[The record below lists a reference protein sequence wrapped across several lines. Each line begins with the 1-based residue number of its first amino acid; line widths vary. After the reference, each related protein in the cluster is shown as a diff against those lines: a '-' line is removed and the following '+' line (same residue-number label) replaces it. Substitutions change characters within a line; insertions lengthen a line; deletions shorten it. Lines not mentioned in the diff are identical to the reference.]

1 MAAHSGKSEAK
12 QAMRI
17 LVANDDGIY
26 SPGLAMLARVATR
39 FGDVRVVAP
48 DVEQSSA
55 SHSITASRPLSY
67 RPVTNIEG
75 IEAYRV
81 NGTPADC
88 VALGVHHW
96 KDVDLVL
103 SGVNI
108 GVNLGNALWHSG
120 TLAAAKQATLF
131 GLRGIAL
138 STPST
143 TRDGKEP
150 DFAALEPH
158 VARVLELLIP
168 ETEARLLNVNL
179 PASPRGMAWTRQAVR
194 HYDGKVVPDEDPMG
208 RRMFWFT
215 IVPIEQTEPGTDL
228 WAMERNF
235 ISITPLGLD
244 LTDAPALE
252 RLSAARPLDA
262 TEAEERTE
270 DVEED
275 E

>member
-1 MAAHSGKSEAK
+1 
-12 QAMRI
+12 MRI
-17 LVANDDGIY
+17 LVANDDGIH
-26 SPGLAMLARVATR
+26 SPGIAALARVATR

-55 SHSITASRPLSY
+55 SHAITASRPLSY
-67 RPVTNIEG
+67 RPATNIEG

-88 VALGVHHW
+88 VALGIHHW

-108 GVNLGNALWHSG
+108 GTNLGNGIWHSG

-131 GLRGIAL
+131 GIRGIAL

-143 TRDGKEP
+143 VPGGGEP

-158 VARVLELLIP
+158 IARVLDALLP
-168 ETEARLLNVNL
+168 DTSARLLNVNL
-179 PASPRGMAWTRQAVR
+179 PPSPRGMTWTRQAVR
-194 HYDGKVVPDEDPMG
+194 HYDGRVVPGEDPMG
-208 RRMFWFT
+208 RSHFWFT
-215 IVPIEQTEPGTDL
+215 IVPIEETEPGTDL
-228 WAMERNF
+228 WAMERGYV
-235 ISITPLGLD
+235 SITPLGLD
-244 LTDAPALE
+244 LTDAAALE
-252 RLSAARPLDA
+252 RLRTRLPLDEPPPDEPA
-262 TEAEERTE
+262 EA
-270 DVEED
+270 VEED